1 MKYKIVKEISWGK
14 DLYHV
19 QFKKGFFFRWRY
31 VHTYKHWIAS
41 FNTKKQAEQ
50 FIEQQQAAY
59 QANKRKASTLT
70 LKAKAG
76 VRGR

>member
-1 MKYKIVKEISWGK
+1 MEYRIVKEISWGK

-31 VHTYKHWIAS
+31 VHTYKSWIAS
-41 FNTKKQAEQ
+41 FNTKKQAEH

-59 QANKRKASTLT
+59 QANKRKASIFT
-70 LKAKAG
+70 LKTRSD
-76 VRGR
+76 VRSR